1 MSAGGQAIDYY
12 ALPANEA
19 CCIAGHTLGA
29 FSAVLGFSALS
40 NFSALFNFS
49 ALLAS
54 GRGVNLGRLSYACAL
69 LLVVASISVLICSPC
84 TCISYVQSTCSISNL
99 FMGQMLLPAA
109 CCMLLQ

>member
-1 MSAGGQAIDYY
+1 MSAGRQAIDCY

-29 FSAVLGFSALS
+29 FSAVLG
-40 NFSALFNFS
+40 FSALFNFS

-69 LLVVASISVLICSPC
+69 LLVVASISALICSPC

-109 CCMLLQ
+109 CCMLLQLYRP